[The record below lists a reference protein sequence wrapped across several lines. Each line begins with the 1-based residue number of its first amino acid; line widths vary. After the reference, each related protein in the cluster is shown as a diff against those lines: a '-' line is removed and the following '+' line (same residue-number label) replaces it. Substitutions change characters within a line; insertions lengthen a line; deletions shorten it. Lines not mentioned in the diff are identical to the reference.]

1 MPLQPRSLAMWRYLA
16 AHPGRLVTKVEVHQY
31 VWVGMHV
38 PPNVLRVCVREMRAA
53 LGDSTVVPRD
63 LEAGAVHRAR
73 WGGRTIALAR
83 PMASSTGTSANREAR
98 LRMAVSFHI
107 AKMNSIN

>member
-1 MPLQPRSLAMWRYLA
+1 MPLRPRSLAMWRYLA
-16 AHPGRLVTKVEVHQY
+16 AHPGRLVTKVE
-31 VWVGMHV
+31 
-38 PPNVLRVCVREMRAA
+38 
-53 LGDSTVVPRD
+53 
-63 LEAGAVHRAR
+63 VHRAR